1 MNSLK
6 NRKKILKVSRG
17 WSEIEIITDKQ
28 RKETA
33 KAPLIISASRATDIP
48 AFYSEWFFNRLKKGY
63 LKWYNPFN
71 RKASNISFQ
80 KTRVIVFWTK
90 NPSPII
96 PYLYIL
102 DELNIGYYFL
112 FTLNNYEKEGLEP
125 NLPKLQERIEIFKKL
140 AQRIGKEKV
149 LWRFDPLI
157 LSENIDIDTLI
168 NRIKNIGDQIHP
180 FTEKLIFSFVQISK
194 YKKVRDKLLRE
205 TNAFNNDNI
214 FKAEFSEKQKR
225 EFAEKLKNLT
235 NGWGLRASSCAEK
248 LDLTTYGIDDNK
260 CIDDELIRRMFS
272 KDKKLQASLNT
283 GNPEP
288 NLQKDL
294 FLSNKQPQKLFKD
307 KGQRKECGCI
317 PSKDIGQYNTCMH
330 FCAYCYANAN
340 KQSTLRNF
348 RLHDPEKETIY

>member
-1 MNSLK
+1 MF
-6 NRKKILKVSRG
+6 RG
-17 WSEIEIITDKQ
+17 WPEIEIITDEKK
-28 RKETA
+28 KEIA

-71 RKASNISFQ
+71 GKASNISFQ
-80 KTRVIVFWTK
+80 NTRVIVFWTK

-96 PYLYIL
+96 PYLPIL
-102 DELNIGYYFL
+102 DEKNIGYYFL
-112 FTLNNYEKEGLEP
+112 FTLNDYEKENLEP
-125 NLPKLQERIEIFKKL
+125 NLPELSKRIETFINL
-140 AQRIGKEKV
+140 SETIGKEKV

-168 NRIKNIGDQIHP
+168 KRIENIGDQIHP
-180 FTEKLIFSFVQISK
+180 YTEKLIFSFVQISK
-194 YKKVRDKLLRE
+194 YKKVRKKLLQE
-205 TNAFNNDNI
+205 TNAFNDDNL

-225 EFAEKLKNLT
+225 EFAAHLKNLT
-235 NGWGLRASSCAEK
+235 NNWNIRASSCAEK
-248 LDLTTYGIDDNK
+248 LDLTTYGIEDNK
-260 CIDDELIRRMFS
+260 CIDDELMRRIFNQ
-272 KDKKLQASLNT
+272 DKKLQAFLNT
-283 GNPEP
+283 GNPEL

-294 FLSNKQPQKLFKD
+294 FQTDGQPQKPLKD

-330 FCAYCYANAN
+330 LCTYCYANAN

-348 RLHDPEKETIY
+348 HKHHSEKETIF